1 MNIERK
7 DVNVAIIGLILLI
20 LATISTVIAAESVP
34 INAILA
40 FLLKSALLGMVIGH
54 IARKSD
60 KLDEGTKVT
69 LGFVVGSGCV
79 FLVVST
85 IIVAGLL
92 VPMTLFVFALGFTFL
107 YSGAPHRKMKPEG
120 FIIVFGIIAVIVF
133 IIGLAIDSILIWL
146 TTAAIPFLV
155 ANPII
160 AGAIMIILIIIA
172 GIVIEDWAVR
182 WSRV

>member
-1 MNIERK
+1 MNKERK
-7 DVNVAIIGLILLI
+7 DANVAIIGLILLI
-20 LATISTVIAAESVP
+20 LATVSTIIAAGSVP
-34 INAILA
+34 MNAILA

-60 KLDEGTKVT
+60 ELDEGTKVT

-92 VPMTLFVFALGFTFL
+92 VPVTLFVFALGFTFL
-107 YSGAPHRKMKPEG
+107 YSGAPHRIMNPEG
-120 FIIVFGIIAVIVF
+120 FIIIFGIIAVIAF

-160 AGAIMIILIIIA
+160 AFGAVVVLIIIA
-172 GIVIEDWAVR
+172 CM
-182 WSRV
+182 RVEN